1 MKGEKRFLAGLAA
14 VAEAAKLADVDVIS
28 SFPIRP
34 YTGLMVDLS
43 LKVANGELDAEFVH
57 AEGEHGQLAI
67 VHGASASG
75 ARTMTGSSGVGVTY
89 AFETYSPISGGR
101 CPVQMVIAD
110 RTLDPPGDFGSEHSD
125 VLCARDQGWIMG
137 WAETPQE
144 ALDNTLIYYR
154 LGEDKRVALPQFN
167 CQDGYFVSHIP
178 GDVVV
183 PEQSQVNEF
192 LPPYKLDKPL
202 DPLRPYG
209 HGPQIY
215 SDQGPVLELQRAIVM
230 DKAKEIIP
238 GIMDDFKRIFGRKY
252 DPFIEDY
259 NPNNAEVCL
268 FINGAHAHTARYAIA
283 NLKSQGVNLA
293 LCKLRFVRP
302 WATDEIAE
310 ALSRYKVVGVIETN
324 NSFGVAREAGVFTP
338 EVAATL
344 YSLPENKRPLLISF
358 MAGLGGEA
366 IRLKDFYFM
375 AKKLM
380 NTAQRKKIEKPVYW
394 IGFEEDEEDLTF

>member
-1 MKGEKRFLAGLAA
+1 MKGEKKFLAGLAA

-43 LKVANGELDAEFVH
+43 QKVANGELDAEFIH
-57 AEGEHGQLAI
+57 ADGEHAQLSI
-67 VHGASASG
+67 CHGASAAG

-101 CPVQMVIAD
+101 CPVQMVIAN

-144 ALDNTLIYYR
+144 AFDNTLIYYR
-154 LGEDKRVALPQFN
+154 LGEDPRVSLPQFN

-178 GDVVV
+178 GEVVI
-183 PEQSQVNEF
+183 PEKSLVDEF
-192 LPPYKLDKPL
+192 LPPYKPAKPL
-202 DPLRPYG
+202 DPQKPYG

-215 SDQGPVLELQRAIVM
+215 SDQGPILQLQRAILM

-238 GIMDDFKRIFGRKY
+238 EVLDSFNKIFGRKY
-252 DPFIEDY
+252 PSYIEDY
-259 NPNNAEVCL
+259 NPNDADVCL
-268 FINGAHAHTARYAIA
+268 FINGAHSQTARYAIA
-283 NLKSQGVNLA
+283 NLKKQGVNLA

-302 WATDEIAE
+302 WTTDEIAE
-310 ALSRYKVVGVIETN
+310 VLSHYKVVGVVETN
-324 NSFGVAREAGVFTP
+324 NSFGISREAGVFTP

-344 YSLPENKRPLLISF
+344 YNLPEKKRPILISF

-366 IRLKDFYFM
+366 IRLDDFYFM
-375 AKKLM
+375 AKKL
-380 NTAQRKKIEKPVYW
+380 TDIADRKKIKKPVYW
-394 IGFEEDEEDLTF
+394 IGFEEE

>member
-1 MKGEKRFLAGLAA
+1 MKGEKKFLAGLAA
-14 VAEAAKLADVDVIS
+14 VAEAAMLADVDVIS

-43 LKVANGELDAEFVH
+43 KKVADGKLDAEFVH
-57 AEGEHGQLAI
+57 ADGEHAQLSI

-144 ALDNTLIYYR
+144 AFDNTLIYYR
-154 LGEDKRVALPQFN
+154 LGEDHRVSLPQFN
-167 CQDGYFVSHIP
+167 CQDGYFVSHIS
-178 GDVVV
+178 GEVVI
-183 PEQSQVNEF
+183 PEKSQVGEF
-192 LPPYKLDKPL
+192 LPPYKLAKPL
-202 DPLRPYG
+202 DPRKPYG

-215 SDQGPVLELQRAIVM
+215 SDQGPTLQLQRAIVM
-230 DKAKEIIP
+230 NEAKEIIP
-238 GIMDDFKRIFGRKY
+238 EIIGDFNKIFGGKY
-252 DPFIEDY
+252 DSYIENY
-259 NPNNAEVCL
+259 NPNDAEICL
-268 FINGAHAHTARYAIA
+268 FINGAHAQTARYAIA
-283 NLKSQGVNLA
+283 NLKAQGVNLA

-310 ALSRYKVVGVIETN
+310 ALSQYKVVGVVETN
-324 NSFGVAREAGVFTP
+324 NSFGVARQAGVFTP

-344 YSLPENKRPLLISF
+344 YSLPENKRPILISF

-366 IRLKDFYFM
+366 IRLDDFYFM
-375 AKKLM
+375 AKKLTE
-380 NTAQRKKIEKPVYW
+380 TADRKKIEKPVYW
-394 IGFEEDEEDLTF
+394 IGFEEE

>member
-1 MKGEKRFLAGLAA
+1 MKGEKKFLAGLAV
-14 VAEAAKLADVDVIS
+14 VAEAAMLADVDVIS

-43 LKVANGELDAEFVH
+43 KKIADGKLDAEFVH
-57 AEGEHGQLAI
+57 ADGEHAQLSI

-144 ALDNTLIYYR
+144 AFDNTLIYYR
-154 LGEDKRVALPQFN
+154 LGEDQRVSLPQFN

-178 GDVVV
+178 GEVVI
-183 PEQSQVNEF
+183 PEKSQVDEF
-192 LPPYKLDKPL
+192 LPPYKLAKPL
-202 DPLRPYG
+202 DTRKPYG

-215 SDQGPVLELQRAIVM
+215 SDQGPTLQLQRAIVM
-230 DKAKEIIP
+230 NKAKEIIP
-238 GIMDDFKRIFGRKY
+238 EILSDFNKIFGIKH
-252 DPFIEDY
+252 DSFIENY
-259 NPNNAEVCL
+259 NPNDAEICL
-268 FINGAHAHTARYAIA
+268 FINGAHAQTARYAIA
-283 NLKSQGVNLA
+283 NLKKQGVNLS

-302 WATDEIAE
+302 WATEEIAD
-310 ALSRYKVVGVIETN
+310 ALSQYKVVGVVETN
-324 NSFGVAREAGVFTP
+324 NSFGVSRQAGVFTP

-344 YSLPENKRPLLISF
+344 YSLPENKRPMLLSF
-358 MAGLGGEA
+358 MAGLGGEP
-366 IRLKDFYFM
+366 IRLNDFYFM
-375 AKKLM
+375 AKKL
-380 NTAQRKKIEKPVYW
+380 TEAADRKKIEKSVYW
-394 IGFEEDEEDLTF
+394 IGFEED